1 MLNNENT
8 WKLEEAKEA
17 GNDLNPVGGGRIVGL
32 GRSSGS
38 SLLWAAFS
46 NRVDL
51 IDSLLQQP
59 NVDVNAKDMRGN
71 TALHHA
77 CCLPAGNAIMPK
89 LLATPGILLNE
100 ENRKGM
106 TPIVMAAAYK
116 RIEAVQMLAA
126 VDKVDLDVRDRQ
138 TGASL
143 EDIAWNRPNMLQVLK
158 EARQRRDSTS
168 HAIFLCSWDLEIW
181 HRVATPKCCI

>member
-32 GRSSGS
+32 GRPSRS
-38 SLLWAAFS
+38 SLLWAAYL
-46 NRVDL
+46 NRAEL

-59 NVDVNAKDMRGN
+59 NVDVNAKDKRGN

-77 CCLPAGNAIMPK
+77 VCSLPAGNAIMPK
-89 LLATPGILLNE
+89 LLAAPGILLNE

-106 TPIVMAAAYK
+106 TPIIMAAAWH

-126 VDKVDLDVRDRQ
+126 ADEVDLDVRDGQ

-143 EDIAWNRPNMLQVLK
+143 EDIAWNNPNMLQVLK
-158 EARQRRDSTS
+158 KARQRREARQRR
-168 HAIFLCSWDLEIW
+168 
-181 HRVATPKCCI
+181 